1 MLQNNTHKMYN
12 KQLTEYLSDNLI
24 DSKRQNGFVTPKQ
37 FLQEHSL
44 GSPVLGREVVTSWS
58 GM

>member
-1 MLQNNTHKMYN
+1 MHN
-12 KQLTEYLSDNLI
+12 KRLTEYLSANLI
-24 DSKRQNGFVTPKQ
+24 ASKRQNGFVTPKQ